1 LGQADDIAKRRLEQI
16 DLILQETVGG
26 LIGKSEEAALAVLAQ
41 AKKDLEALEKK
52 IFSDVKKVVWETECA
67 GRRLAIGDVGTALG
81 GLGDMLGT
89 NQIRLT
95 PSQRVLQTPAWYEG
109 CFWWCEDP
117 YVVDVMEPFGETYIK
132 VRDLMEET
140 IAPELVEDETPAHY
154 LVGTYEYL
162 SSFAL
167 KTSCFYQGSE
177 DRYNREYIRYREK
190 ARQWNNVV
198 NVALR

>member
-1 LGQADDIAKRRLEQI
+1 
-16 DLILQETVGG
+16 
-26 LIGKSEEAALAVLAQ
+26 
-41 AKKDLEALEKK
+41 
-52 IFSDVKKVVWETECA
+52 
-67 GRRLAIGDVGTALG
+67 
-81 GLGDMLGT
+81 
-89 NQIRLT
+89 
-95 PSQRVLQTPAWYEG
+95 
-109 CFWWCEDP
+109 
-117 YVVDVMEPFGETYIK
+117 MEPFGETYIK